1 MATLDEIIEYESSLN
16 KSNSNEHI
24 KNWDEISFIVNALR
38 KRERKIIFTNGCFD
52 ILHIGH
58 IKYLEKAKS
67 FGDVLILGLNSD
79 TSIRQLKG
87 LNRPINTQN
96 DRAYILAALEVVDYV
111 VIFEEETPY
120 ELINLIKPDVLVK
133 GGDYKDKEVI
143 GQNIVKELK
152 IVKFIDGKSSSETIK
167 RIQKA

>member
-1 MATLDEIIEYESSLN
+1 MATIDEIIEYESSLN

-24 KNWDEISFIVNALR
+24 KNWDEISFIVNSLR
-38 KRERKIIFTNGCFD
+38 EKERKIIFTNGCFD
-52 ILHIGH
+52 IIHIGH

-79 TSIRQLKG
+79 TSIRKLKG
-87 LNRPINTQN
+87 QNRPINIQN

-111 VIFEEETPY
+111 VIFDEETPY
-120 ELINLIKPDVLVK
+120 ELIKLIKPDVLVK
-133 GGDYKDKEVI
+133 GGDYKGKNVI
-143 GQNIVKELK
+143 GQNIAKELK